1 MNTRSPRS
9 SLLVVALAVALA
21 PAAAQACSEGMFN
34 SGKGLAFQTYLA
46 PRPARVLIYSTAPE
60 EERAA
65 LHAGLQKAGHRIT
78 EVSDAAALVA
88 AIRHERYDAVIT
100 RLDAAEQIAA
110 QADADIPPVLPIVA
124 RAERNSPQVRG
135 RFDLFLLDG
144 ASLGQYLRAINR
156 ALRSSTN

>member
-1 MNTRSPRS
+1 M
-9 SLLVVALAVALA
+9 
-21 PAAAQACSEGMFN
+21 
-34 SGKGLAFQTYLA
+34 
-46 PRPARVLIYSTAPE
+46 LIYSTAPE

-65 LHAGLQKAGHRIT
+65 RHAGLQKAGYRIT
-78 EVSDAAALVA
+78 EVNDAAALAA